1 MCEIRGLDKILKI
14 PSQFNNFV
22 IFQDFFIFLTDRSA
36 RLKFKELDAV
46 MLIMFVYIICLL
58 LDHLKNFKVEC
69 FCELHLA
76 FKLNL

>member
-36 RLKFKELDAV
+36 RLKFKELDA
-46 MLIMFVYIICLL
+46 IMFVYIICLL
-58 LDHLKNFKVEC
+58 LNHLKNFKVEC

>member
-14 PSQFNNFV
+14 PSQLNNFV

-58 LDHLKNFKVEC
+58 LNHLKYFKVEC